1 MKYTIKH
8 RSFMTESKNT
18 LTSFKLN
25 KIIQR
30 ILSPKAHKISFHLII
45 SSFIYDD
52 YSAMVILL
60 V

>member
-1 MKYTIKH
+1 
-8 RSFMTESKNT
+8 MTESKST

-25 KIIQR
+25 KIIQEFF
-30 ILSPKAHKISFHLII
+30 SPKAHKISFHLII
-45 SSFIYDD
+45 SSFTYDD

>member
-1 MKYTIKH
+1 
-8 RSFMTESKNT
+8 MTESKST

-30 ILSPKAHKISFHLII
+30 IFSPKAHKISFLLII